1 MIKTIMLSRYIAV
14 QGRLV
19 EVLSDGRITIR
30 VGEKLFNGFPV
41 GKSAST
47 SP

>member
-19 EVLSDGRITIR
+19 DVLSDGRITIR

-41 GKSAST
+41 GKAMKHSA
-47 SP
+47 